1 MKRIL
6 RQIGL
11 IIAGW
16 SMLGGLAAAQPTDL
30 SARHQSGQTFITW
43 TEQADLSGEQY
54 NVYRH
59 TEPIT
64 AQNLN
69 QAVGLYAVPEGSG
82 YFYANRYNIYSSG
95 IWKVRYVER
104 YVIEDN
110 GDQLA
115 DGTGLLVWTLAT
127 NDFSVGVTGAA

>member
-1 MKRIL
+1 MKRMM

-11 IIAGW
+11 IVAGG

-64 AQNLN
+64 AQNLG
-69 QAVGLYAVPEGSG
+69 QAAGLYAVPEGSG
-82 YFYANRYNIYSSG
+82 RFYANRYNPIR
-95 IWKVRYVER
+95 RYMRRPAVSR
-104 YVIEDN
+104 CYRPAVM
-110 GDQLA
+110 QRMKQYA
-115 DGTGLLVWTLAT
+115 
-127 NDFSVGVTGAA
+127 VGRAMCL